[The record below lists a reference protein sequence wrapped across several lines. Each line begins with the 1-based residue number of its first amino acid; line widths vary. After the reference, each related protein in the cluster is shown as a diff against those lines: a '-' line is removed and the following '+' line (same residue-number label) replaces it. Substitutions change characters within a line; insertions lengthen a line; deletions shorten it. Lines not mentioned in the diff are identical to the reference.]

1 MRRARGVRRRDE
13 RGDTSLGNDG
23 GATFLSN
30 TRNGRKR
37 WKPLMMATASSV
49 GVFPL
54 NISVD
59 MTRRAEVGANAVD
72 IDEVVLVLAV
82 PYQRPF
88 HEFGN
93 QCRRN
98 QQSNSTATWLSLTM
112 TIPRCFGS

>member
-1 MRRARGVRRRDE
+1 M
-13 RGDTSLGNDG
+13 GNDG
-23 GATFLSN
+23 GVTFLSS

-37 WKPLMMATASSV
+37 WKPLMIAAASSLK
-49 GVFPL
+49 VFPL

-59 MTRRAEVGANAVD
+59 ITRRAGVGADAVE

-82 PYQRPF
+82 PYQRPY

-98 QQSNSTATWLSLTM
+98 QQMS
-112 TIPRCFGS
+112 